1 MTIAQ
6 FIVAY
11 AVCWWLV
18 LFMVLPSGAAPE
30 KNPAI
35 GNAPSAPA
43 NPRLRKK
50 FWRTTWLAI
59 LPTILIYFVATAAK
73 AEEGMYHVGGGCK
86 TLTKHVPAADVA
98 VRDGY
103 GVGDAQ
109 VKGANLEGGH
119 AFDGLD
125 SIDIPIQIPSKN
137 YVNENNYNVDLSH
150 SFIEAGTLTVKQSG
164 EALLNGKSIT
174 DSTLTTG
181 ECNETN

>member
-18 LFMVLPSGAAPE
+18 LFMVLPSGVAPD
-30 KNPAI
+30 KNPVL

-43 NPRLRKK
+43 NPRLKRK
-50 FWRTTWLAI
+50 FAWTTLFAIVPTLA
-59 LPTILIYFVATAAK
+59 IYFVATAAK
-73 AEEGMYHVGGGCK
+73 AEEGVYHVGSGCQ
-86 TLTKHVPAADVA
+86 TLTKHVPSADVA

-109 VKGANLEGGH
+109 VKGANLEGAH
-119 AFDGLD
+119 AFEGLD

-137 YVNENNYNVDLSH
+137 YVNEDSYNVDLSH
-150 SFIEAGTLTVKQSG
+150 SFIEAGTLTVKQNG
-164 EALLNGKSIT
+164 DALLNGKSIT

-181 ECNETN
+181 ECDEKK